1 MLLSRI
7 RSALVS
13 ASCIALAGCA
23 AVGTEP
29 NPVDPWEGTNRK
41 IYAFNDTL
49 DKAVI
54 RPITELYAFMVP
66 QPIRTCIFNA
76 FTNMT
81 EPWVGFNSLLQ
92 ERGHD
97 AINTWGRFL
106 FNTTMGIG
114 GCIDVASMNGQPRIP
129 NDFGITLGVW
139 GVPSGPY
146 LVLPILGPST
156 VRDGIGDIANL
167 YGGQLV
173 TIGMIND
180 VPVRNTLWGLEFVSR
195 REALLPVSKMVDN
208 TALDPYSFVRDAY
221 LQRRQA
227 MVRGNLI
234 PTTDNLPEYEDDD
247 FGDDVS
253 EPASTSSEE
262 KSK

>member
-1 MLLSRI
+1 
-7 RSALVS
+7 
-13 ASCIALAGCA
+13 
-23 AVGTEP
+23 
-29 NPVDPWEGTNRK
+29 
-41 IYAFNDTL
+41 
-49 DKAVI
+49 
-54 RPITELYAFMVP
+54 
-66 QPIRTCIFNA
+66 
-76 FTNMT
+76 
-81 EPWVGFNSLLQ
+81 
-92 ERGHD
+92 
-97 AINTWGRFL
+97 
-106 FNTTMGIG
+106 
-114 GCIDVASMNGQPRIP
+114 
-129 NDFGITLGVW
+129 FGITLGVW